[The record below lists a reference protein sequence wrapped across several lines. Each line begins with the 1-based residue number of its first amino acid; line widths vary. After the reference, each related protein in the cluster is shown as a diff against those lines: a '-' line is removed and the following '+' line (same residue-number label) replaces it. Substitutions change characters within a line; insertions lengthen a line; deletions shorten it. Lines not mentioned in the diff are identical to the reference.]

1 MSNRP
6 NITIDEQQLSQIVD
20 IFFAKMLD
28 DYRINRYFYARP
40 FVEQTAPLKQLLNAL
55 LGAESVEPQTLSALA
70 DGVFTAAF
78 ARGNAKPSLVNNR
91 DFAFLGTLMN
101 GNIVGDDET
110 PQLTLLC
117 PAHSHFLRL
126 QPLDENYDVVL
137 ELLQNTLDQLAV
149 PKETAQQ
156 IMVFAESGR
165 DGVMGRGKAIY
176 ENEDKSS
183 RVHTHG

>member
-78 ARGNAKPSLVNNR
+78 ARGNAKQCVQ
-91 DFAFLGTLMN
+91 
-101 GNIVGDDET
+101 
-110 PQLTLLC
+110 QLL
-117 PAHSHFLRL
+117 
-126 QPLDENYDVVL
+126 
-137 ELLQNTLDQLAV
+137 
-149 PKETAQQ
+149 
-156 IMVFAESGR
+156 
-165 DGVMGRGKAIY
+165 
-176 ENEDKSS
+176 
-183 RVHTHG
+183 